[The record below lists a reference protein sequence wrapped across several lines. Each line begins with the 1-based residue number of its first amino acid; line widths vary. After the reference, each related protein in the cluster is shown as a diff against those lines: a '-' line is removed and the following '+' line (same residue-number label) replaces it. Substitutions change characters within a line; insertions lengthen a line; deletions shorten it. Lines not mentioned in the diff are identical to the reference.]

1 MSIIKSFDTEKDRRS
16 VSMNIENIPELKL
29 DDINLINQSL
39 SNLSKNNKTKVLKKS
54 FSNVS

>member
-29 DDINLINQSL
+29 DDTNLINQSL
-39 SNLSKNNKTKVLKKS
+39 KNISKNSKAKVFKKS

>member
-1 MSIIKSFDTEKDRRS
+1 
-16 VSMNIENIPELKL
+16 MNIENIPELKL

-39 SNLSKNNKTKVLKKS
+39 SNLSKNNKTKVFKKS

>member
-1 MSIIKSFDTEKDRRS
+1 MSIVKSFDTEKDRRS

-39 SNLSKNNKTKVLKKS
+39 SNLSKNNKTKVFKKS